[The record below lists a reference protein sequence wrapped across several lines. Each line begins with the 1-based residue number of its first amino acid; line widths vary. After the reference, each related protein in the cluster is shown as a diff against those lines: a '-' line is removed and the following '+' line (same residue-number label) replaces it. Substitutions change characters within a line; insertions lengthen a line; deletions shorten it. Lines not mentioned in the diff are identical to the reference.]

1 MRNIQKQSEPISLT
15 RHRCRSNSN
24 YGNYAEKDDLRTS
37 LVSEQRGICCYC
49 MRRIYP
55 TLEKMKIE
63 HCQSQSP
70 NKFPAKQLDYTNLLG
85 ACLGGLGKP
94 RRDQHCDTRKGDDD
108 ISFNPANSKHDVERL
123 FKFPGTGRIEAINAN
138 DKQLQSEIDEVLN
151 LNHSILVDN
160 RKAVIDSFTEFL
172 RREKVRDVDLPK
184 YLATW
189 EGKNGGE
196 LEPFCQVVVY
206 YLRKKIDRMA
216 SKRTSK

>member
-15 RHRCRSNSN
+15 RHRCSSNSN

-49 MRRIYP
+49 MQRIYP

-63 HCQSQSP
+63 HWQSQSP

-85 ACLGGLGKP
+85 ACLGGEGKP

-108 ISFNPANSKHDVERL
+108 ISFNLANSKHDVERL
-123 FKFPGTGRIEAINAN
+123 FKFPGSGRIEAI
-138 DKQLQSEIDEVLN
+138 DQQLQREIDEVLN
-151 LNHSILVDN
+151 LNHSILVNN
-160 RKAVIDSFTEFL
+160 RKAVIDSFTQML
-172 RREKVRDVDLPK
+172 RLKKVRDVDLPK

-189 EGKNGGE
+189 EGKNGAD
-196 LEPFCQVVVY
+196 LEPFYQVVVY
-206 YLRKKIDRMA
+206 YLRKKIDKMA
-216 SKRTSK
+216 SKRTSE

>member
-15 RHRCRSNSN
+15 RHRCSSNSN

-49 MRRIYP
+49 MQRIYP

-63 HCQSQSP
+63 QCQSQST
-70 NKFPAKQLDYTNLLG
+70 NKFPEKQIDYTNLLG
-85 ACLGGLGKP
+85 ACLGGEGKP

-123 FKFPGTGRIEAINAN
+123 FKFPGTGRIEAIDAN
-138 DKQLQSEIDEVLN
+138 NKQLQSEIDEVLN

-160 RKAVIDSFTEFL
+160 RKAVIDSFTEML
-172 RREKVRDVDLPK
+172 RRKKVRDVDLPK

-189 EGKNGGE
+189 EGKNGG
-196 LEPFCQVVVY
+196 
-206 YLRKKIDRMA
+206 
-216 SKRTSK
+216 